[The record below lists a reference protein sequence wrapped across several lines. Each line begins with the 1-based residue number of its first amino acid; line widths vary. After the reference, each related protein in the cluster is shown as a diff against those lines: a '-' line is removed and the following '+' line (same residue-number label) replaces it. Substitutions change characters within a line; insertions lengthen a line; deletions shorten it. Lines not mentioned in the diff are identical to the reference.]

1 MSFLRQI
8 YYALRRLF
16 FFLLPMF
23 LRVREQA
30 GSRSLFWVLHV
41 LTLIVVLVLLEV
53 LHQALNLQ
61 SMLESVWP
69 LNQVWLPLLF
79 LLFYLLCWLIWWFWH
94 LLGAPEVTPF
104 PDIDRA
110 WGEAL
115 TALAEKQIDLTD
127 SPLFLVLGRP
137 EDGEEVLFSGTRL
150 QVPGA
155 PRRDDAPLHVY
166 AGRDAQG
173 RDAIYVTCVGASLLG
188 LQSLVLAGEAD
199 LLEET
204 SSHDPVTG
212 GGGPVTMIPRGT
224 LVPESDDEAKQV
236 LDRYRVIK
244 AIEDAAK
251 SERRPLTRAE
261 RLQIIQLNRRI
272 RRGDRPQMLHNQVA
286 VIEERTERLR
296 HLCGLIARARRPFC
310 GLNGILLVFPLAGT
324 EDDEDAVE
332 TGACCRDDLRT
343 VRAAFQVDSP
353 VITLVSG
360 LDQVEGFEALVENM
374 SRDDLQRRLGQR
386 FPLVPDVDPPA
397 KEQMVSEGVGWIATT
412 MFPNLALPVWRL
424 ETPENL
430 DTAAPVRQNAE
441 LYRFLSQI
449 RGRLDRL
456 ARGVNRCVDGTM
468 LGGCY
473 IAGTGRDG
481 DRDRAF
487 LPGVLIR
494 LTDEQDNVT
503 WTEDAFDD
511 EHRFRR
517 LTRGGYI
524 VLLIVIALGL
534 AAIAYRV
541 LQR

>member
-1 MSFLRQI
+1 
-8 YYALRRLF
+8 
-16 FFLLPMF
+16 
-23 LRVREQA
+23 
-30 GSRSLFWVLHV
+30 
-41 LTLIVVLVLLEV
+41 
-53 LHQALNLQ
+53 
-61 SMLESVWP
+61 
-69 LNQVWLPLLF
+69 
-79 LLFYLLCWLIWWFWH
+79 
-94 LLGAPEVTPF
+94 
-104 PDIDRA
+104 
-110 WGEAL
+110 
-115 TALAEKQIDLTD
+115 
-127 SPLFLVLGRP
+127 
-137 EDGEEVLFSGTRL
+137 
-150 QVPGA
+150 
-155 PRRDDAPLHVY
+155 
-166 AGRDAQG
+166 
-173 RDAIYVTCVGASLLG
+173 
-188 LQSLVLAGEAD
+188 
-199 LLEET
+199 
-204 SSHDPVTG
+204 
-212 GGGPVTMIPRGT
+212 
-224 LVPESDDEAKQV
+224 
-236 LDRYRVIK
+236 
-244 AIEDAAK
+244 
-251 SERRPLTRAE
+251 
-261 RLQIIQLNRRI
+261 LQIIQLNRRI

-286 VIEERTERLR
+286 VVEERTERLR

-343 VRAAFQVDSP
+343 ARAAFQVDSP
-353 VITLVSG
+353 VIALVSG
-360 LDQVEGFEALVENM
+360 LDQVDGFEALVENM

-386 FPLVPDVDPPA
+386 FPLVPELDPRET
-397 KEQMVSEGVGWIATT
+397 EQMVSEGVGWIATT

-430 DTAAPVRQNAE
+430 DLAAPVRQNAE

-456 ARGVNRCVDGTM
+456 ARGLNRCVEGTM

-511 EHRFRR
+511 ENRFRR

-524 VLLIVIALGL
+524 VLLVVIALGL